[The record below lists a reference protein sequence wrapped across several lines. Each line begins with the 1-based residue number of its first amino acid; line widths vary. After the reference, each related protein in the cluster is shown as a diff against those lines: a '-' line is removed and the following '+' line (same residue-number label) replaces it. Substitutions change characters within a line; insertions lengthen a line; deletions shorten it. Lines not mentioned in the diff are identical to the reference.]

1 MLARDHPLVADHSRR
16 AADKAGVSISAD
28 LATQP
33 QDQRTDPALDPA
45 DRSAG
50 QQTIPQEV
58 IEVARQAALAEGRM
72 SRRALRPHLREHGIK
87 VSNELF
93 SDLQARLHAD
103 PALAHLPR
111 TTKKTR

>member
-1 MLARDHPLVADHSRR
+1 M
-16 AADKAGVSISAD
+16 
-28 LATQP
+28 
-33 QDQRTDPALDPA
+33 
-45 DRSAG
+45 
-50 QQTIPQEV
+50 

-72 SRRALRPHLREHGIK
+72 TRRAIRPHLREHGVK

-103 PALAHLPR
+103 PTLAHLPR